1 MKYFVRYF
9 DKDME
14 LVEGN
19 GMMSDVFTGEYIAK
33 LLTNEKEKERVT
45 ILEMTLLPNE
55 E

>member
-1 MKYFVRYF
+1 MRYFVRYF

-14 LVEGN
+14 LVEGD
-19 GMMSDVFTGEYIAK
+19 GMMSDIFSAEYVAK
-33 LLTNEKEKERVT
+33 LLTDKYEKERVT